1 MVRNS
6 QNLIENLLTEKKIS
20 ETHEKR
26 AFDHRKPN
34 LSEVFGV
41 KWPFFH
47 LQCPFIFSEDVKN
60 HVRNL
65 LRRRKVGVTHEKMG
79 I

>member
-60 HVRNL
+60 PIRKVIETK
-65 LRRRKVGVTHEKMG
+65 KVGVTTEKMG

>member
-1 MVRNS
+1 M
-6 QNLIENLLTEKKIS
+6 IENLLTEKKIG

-47 LQCPFIFSEDVKN
+47 LQCPFIFSED

-65 LRRRKVGVTHEKMG
+65 LRGRRVGVTHENMG